1 MGRQFLTCLNQK
13 YTLAYYKSERLWTD
27 NKCEKQAPS
36 ADSTLEDARGFSGV
50 KLMLEKPINNNSV
63 GSEILQWPEFTRSI
77 FEQA

>member
-1 MGRQFLTCLNQK
+1 MSARSLVQFPIEHILIIIL
-13 YTLAYYKSERLWTD
+13 LL
-27 NKCEKQAPS
+27 
-36 ADSTLEDARGFSGV
+36 LEDARGFSGV